1 MLHLGEFSVGL
12 QGPLLKTGLPIIKN
26 VLKPLINTFLI
37 PLGLTAR
44 ASSIDA
50 AVWRNFFGSG
60 MTTFIV
66 SNEEMNNIMKTIKSL
81 KESSLLIGNLL
92 KGKELKWSNIPV
104 QGATWAAQGAM
115 KAGKDIFRVDQ
126 DF

>member
-37 PLGLTAR
+37 PLGLTAT

-50 AVWRNFFGSG
+50 AVWKNFFWIWHDNIYS
-60 MTTFIV
+60 FEWR
-66 SNEEMNNIMKTIKSL
+66 NE
-81 KESSLLIGNLL
+81 
-92 KGKELKWSNIPV
+92 
-104 QGATWAAQGAM
+104 
-115 KAGKDIFRVDQ
+115 
-126 DF
+126 